1 MTDRDVE
8 FTDFL
13 DGYAASLRRTA
24 FLMCGD
30 WHRAEDL
37 VQVTLLKV
45 HKSWTRLSGT
55 PLAYARQI
63 LTNTVIDE
71 SRRFWRRERP
81 TYPMPDT
88 EVSAPDTDSSVDLR
102 RALAA
107 LPSRQRAAVVL
118 RYWEDLPITD
128 VARILGCAEGTVKS
142 QCAKGLAALRAMANL
157 EVQP

>member
-1 MTDRDVE
+1 MSDRDRE
-8 FTDFL
+8 FADFV
-13 DGYAASLRRTA
+13 DAYAASLRRTA
-24 FLMCGD
+24 FLLCGD
-30 WHRAEDL
+30 WHRAEDF

-55 PLAYARQI
+55 PLGYARQV

-88 EVSAPDTDSSVDLR
+88 EVSGPDTDSSVDLR
-102 RALAA
+102 RAMA
-107 LPSRQRAAVVL
+107 LLPARQRAAVVL

-142 QCAKGLAALRAMANL
+142 QCAKGLAALRAMVDL
-157 EVQP
+157 EVQS